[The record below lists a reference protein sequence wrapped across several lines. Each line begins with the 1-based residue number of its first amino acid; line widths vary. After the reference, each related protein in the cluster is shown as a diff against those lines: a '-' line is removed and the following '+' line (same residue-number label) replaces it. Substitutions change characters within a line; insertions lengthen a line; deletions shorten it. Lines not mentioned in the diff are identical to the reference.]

1 MLYMNYRNY
10 ANSVILDLNILLIIK
25 LINEEFYSYLKMTDG
40 SFNLYWQTAFAHK
53 IFLFFKQSSY
63 PV

>member
-40 SFNLYWQTAFAHK
+40 SFNLYWQTAFAHNFF
-53 IFLFFKQSSY
+53 IF
-63 PV
+63 